1 MSDNQKKSNKL
12 SKTMITM
19 CSAAIGTIYLSAY
32 WVTASTPGSE
42 SMSAFAA
49 SSPTTSANRLSTSA
63 QPSLQPVVTPSV
75 TFSVSSPSVGASP
88 APTPTGNGIASG
100 SGVANPGIVP
110 SNSSNGATVSNAPAQ
125 SNPSATPV
133 PTKSVATATPKP
145 SSANQ
150 VVTFKDGTYTGQGSN
165 RIGGVEVAVTIKK
178 NKITSVQ
185 ITRCTTRYPQSRIDH
200 LPQQV
205 LDRQTAKIDVVSGA
219 TLSTQDF
226 QTAVEMALAQARS

>member
-32 WVTASTPGSE
+32 WVTASSPGSE
-42 SMSAFAA
+42 SMATFAA
-49 SSPTTSANRLSTSA
+49 SSPTASANRLSTTA
-63 QPSLQPVVTPSV
+63 QPSLQPVLTPSV
-75 TFSVSSPSVGASP
+75 TFNTSSPSVTFNAPSPSVSASP
-88 APTPTGNGIASG
+88 NLT
-100 SGVANPGIVP
+100 
-110 SNSSNGATVSNAPAQ
+110 
-125 SNPSATPV
+125 ATPKV
-133 PTKSVATATPKP
+133 TSTPSPSPLPTKSEATATPKP
-145 SSANQ
+145 TSANQ

-205 LDRQTAKIDVVSGA
+205 LDRQTAKVDVVSGA